1 MPKLTK
7 RADGRY
13 QVNAV
18 IGYDENGK
26 RIQKVFYGKTQREAL
41 EKKAAY
47 LEGLAVNADA
57 KSMTVRRWAGIWV
70 ERYSRGGYRNQ
81 ENNKSI
87 IRVFLDYL
95 KERSNRPIND
105 LIPAD
110 IQGFAKSMSTCS
122 KSHVSKVKYV
132 INQLF
137 KTAIDNG
144 YVAKSPCEG
153 VIWDSVKDGS
163 REALDEKT
171 VKIITENWNT
181 HSAGVWAMFVLYA
194 GLRPSEA
201 FALKAENIT
210 EDGIKVT
217 DGSHFEHGRLV
228 IMPGQTK
235 SDAGQRTIPILP
247 PLRPVLK
254 TLPSEGLVCTS
265 TKGQPVSQ
273 SAYKRNWAAFCN
285 KIGIKTDLYSL
296 RHTFCSTLYD
306 AGVDVKTA
314 QYLMGHADLEV
325 TMKIYTHLSEKK
337 KTRSYDALFKHFES
351 V

>member
-13 QVNAV
+13 QVNTV
-18 IGYDENGK
+18 IGHDESGN
-26 RIQKVFYGKTQREAL
+26 RIQRVFYGKTQREAL
-41 EKKAAY
+41 EKKAAFMK
-47 LEGLAVNADA
+47 GLSVNSDA
-57 KSMTVRRWAGIWV
+57 RTMTVRKWAGIWA

-87 IRVFLDYL
+87 IRVFLRYL
-95 KERSNRPIND
+95 KERANRPINN

-110 IQGFAKSMSTCS
+110 IQGFAKSMCTRS
-122 KSHVSKVKYV
+122 KSHVNKVKYV

-137 KTAIDNG
+137 KTAVTNG

-153 VIWDSVKDGS
+153 IIWDSVKNGS

-171 VKIITENWNT
+171 VALITNNWHIHT
-181 HSAGVWAMFVLYA
+181 AGIWAMFILYA

-201 FALKAENIT
+201 FALKRENIT
-210 EDGIKVT
+210 DDSITVT
-217 DGSHFEHGRLV
+217 DGSHFEHGKLV

-247 PLRPVLK
+247 PLRPVIK
-254 TLPSEGLVCTS
+254 KLPSEGLVCTS
-265 TKGQPVSQ
+265 TKGLPVSQ

-285 KIGIKTDLYSL
+285 SIGIKTDLYSL
-296 RHTFCSTLYD
+296 RHTFCSMLYD
-306 AGVDVKTA
+306 ASVDVKTA

-325 TMKIYTHLSEKK
+325 TMKIYTHLSDKRK
-337 KTRSYDALFKHFES
+337 NRSYEALFKHFES
-351 V
+351 A